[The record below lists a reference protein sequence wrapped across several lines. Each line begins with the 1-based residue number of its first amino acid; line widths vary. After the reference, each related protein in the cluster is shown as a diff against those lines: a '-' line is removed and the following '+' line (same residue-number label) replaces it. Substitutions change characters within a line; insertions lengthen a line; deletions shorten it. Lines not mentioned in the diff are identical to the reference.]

1 MQEKIF
7 NNTYGTGSILA
18 TYFTDGVCIGSIV
31 ANDALFGVAVASY
44 DFEAGTFGIGARPK
58 GYPPTVVDTLASQG
72 KIGSNAYS
80 LDIKSIN

>member
-18 TYFTDGVCIGSIV
+18 TYFTDDVCIGSIV

-44 DFEAGTFGIGARPK
+44 DLKLEP
-58 GYPPTVVDTLASQG
+58 LASAPDQRDTHQQLSTPLPARA
-72 KIGSNAYS
+72 K
-80 LDIKSIN
+80 LVLMLTVWT